1 MLCEVCQENEATV
14 HLTQIVDGHVKKMN
28 MCETCAAKGGLE
40 MKGSLS
46 ITDILL
52 GLGGVKA
59 AGRPAVERVCP
70 RCHMRRADFKKTG
83 RLGCQECYETFAAEL
98 APMVQSIHHSS
109 QHVGGIPAHEEQRV
123 QKTAEI
129 AALQQALDKA
139 VAGENFEE
147 AARLRD
153 RIAACRAQAAAAPA
167 APKKGPAVGKGVP

>member
-1 MLCEVCQENEATV
+1 MHCEVCQENEATV
-14 HLTQIVDGHVKKMN
+14 HLTQIVDGHVKKIN
-28 MCETCAAKGGLE
+28 MCEACAAKSGLE
-40 MKGSLS
+40 MKGALS

-52 GLGGVKA
+52 GLGGVKP
-59 AGRPAVERVCP
+59 AGRPEADRACP

-83 RLGCQECYETFAAEL
+83 RLGCPDCYETFTAEL
-98 APMVQSIHHSS
+98 APMVQSMHHSS
-109 QHVGGIPAHEEQRV
+109 QHVGGIPVHEELRV

-153 RIAACRAQAAAAPA
+153 RIATCRAQGSAAPE
-167 APKKGPAVGKGVP
+167 KGDV